1 MSNMFDKYN
10 EAGKVP
16 NNLYAPASCHL
27 APRVPGKPFEDI
39 NYAGELVGYYWYYGD
54 TVKLEFTIDGE
65 VMDDA
70 GNYISA
76 KDYFEDTTF
85 SNKSIIFK
93 LFDFRKDEIY
103 RKEFTEV
110 STNKIVVDIDQE
122 LSNSLLRGVYYCSL
136 DLVDDLYP
144 NVITLFDQGFC
155 TLSVR

>member
-1 MSNMFDKYN
+1 MGMFDKYN
-10 EAGKVP
+10 EAGEVP
-16 NNLYAPASCHL
+16 NNLVAASPGCHL
-27 APRVPGKPFEDI
+27 APRVPGKPFEI
-39 NYAGELVGYYWYYGD
+39 LNLQGELVGYYWYYGD
-54 TVKLEFTIDGE
+54 TLKLEFTIDGE
-65 VMDDA
+65 VMDDN

-76 KDYFEDTTF
+76 KDYFEDNTF

-110 STNKIVVDIDQE
+110 DTNKIVINIDQE
-122 LSNSLLRGVYYCSL
+122 LSNSLLRGIYYCSL

-155 TLSVR
+155 TLEVR